1 MDDLLVLVVE
11 PPSTTWRFKM
21 RVQHNIPSWTFPYF
35 TDRFNDRFRNY
46 ELKNDIENFRHY
58 SQSTGHRKFMKFWV
72 DKTKD
77 VFNWSNYLS
86 WGIKSDVDV
95 QGLNS
100 DKLCVICK
108 RECRQCPSE
117 RQWRD
122 R

>member
-58 SQSTGHRKFMKFWV
+58 SQSTGHRNFMKFWV